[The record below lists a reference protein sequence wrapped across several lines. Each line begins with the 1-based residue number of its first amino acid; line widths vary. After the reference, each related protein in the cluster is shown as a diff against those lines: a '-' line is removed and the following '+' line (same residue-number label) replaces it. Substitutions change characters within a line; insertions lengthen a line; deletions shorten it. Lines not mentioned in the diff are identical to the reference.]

1 MVDTK
6 TSIPTLAEFL
16 EAIDAHRAQ
25 HGEGAMEVLLRKVAT
40 HVPEEQRVAVLASL
54 AAVTS
59 DSIPLLTMTPAPDQ
73 PPESLDFELANSVN
87 QFVRHLED
95 GCFFEG
101 TGWDEEL
108 NEERAWGD
116 ESWARQMDDLF
127 GRAATTYLSENRPLS
142 AYVYGR
148 LLGAFRHMDRPG
160 IFCGAVSPDRMIQ
173 TDLNEAKRRYFRG
186 MYEVTAPDERAPVM
200 LALMES
206 FRRVGDM
213 DVGLAH
219 IADMEGEPV
228 LDSIDVF
235 LPQWIEGLRNV
246 DTEEQTWRRM
256 ARRLLREAVAMYGG
270 VEGLGTLAQEDG
282 RTHPEVY
289 HDWVGLLVQ
298 QNRFDSAI
306 VAAKQGVQCIE
317 DPTYRARLA
326 DRLALLAHTTRDP
339 DLAVEATRAAWRTVP
354 TLVRLLL
361 MVAATERANV
371 KDVVL
376 AREAADV
383 LRSDWE
389 HGDGLA
395 CRLLLLA
402 GDHSEAM
409 TRFENADARGWGH
422 TTNPGS
428 VVLPFLLLAST
439 DLSAPPEGSV
449 LASLWADLDAQERNY
464 FDRRLLQDRLT
475 TGSDTGRHPFDHH
488 RPFSELLLEAIASH
502 PIPDTDRTALLGL
515 AQLKVEAVIREVLEG
530 QHRRGEILSAHLAI
544 ACAEAIALSQQV
556 DDAIPF
562 VEAIRRDYADYSIL
576 VSSLDDLQ
584 KQTPVLPDSEE
595 SSKRP
600 ALILLKS

>member
-1 MVDTK
+1 MTDNK
-6 TSIPTLAEFL
+6 TSIPTLADFL
-16 EAIDAHRAQ
+16 EAIDAHRA
-25 HGEGAMEVLLRKVAT
+25 HGDEGTRGVLLRKVAE
-40 HVPEEQRVAVLASL
+40 HVPEEQREAVLASL

-59 DSIPLLTMTPAPDQ
+59 ESIPILTRTPVPDH

-95 GCFFEG
+95 GGYFEA

-127 GRAATTYLSENRPLS
+127 GRAGTTYLSGNRPLS

-148 LLGAFRHMDRPG
+148 LLGTFRHMDRPG
-160 IFCGAVSPDRMIQ
+160 IFCGAVPPDRMIQ

-186 MYEVTAPDERAPVM
+186 MYEVTAPAERAPVM

-206 FRRVGDM
+206 FRRVGDV

-219 IADMEGEPV
+219 IANMEGEPV
-228 LDSIDVF
+228 LDSIDMF
-235 LPQWIEGLRNV
+235 LPQWIEALRAVN
-246 DTEEQTWRRM
+246 TEEQGWHRM
-256 ARRLLREAVAMYGG
+256 ARQLLREAVAMYGG
-270 VEGLGTLAQEDG
+270 VEGLGTLALEDG
-282 RTHPEVY
+282 RIHPEVY

-298 QNRFDSAI
+298 QNRIDAAI
-306 VAAKQGVQCIE
+306 TAAKQGVQCIE

-361 MVAATERANV
+361 MVAATERADV

-383 LRSDWE
+383 LRPDWA

-402 GDHSEAM
+402 GDHSEAIA
-409 TRFENADARGWGH
+409 RFETADARAWGH
-422 TTNPGS
+422 ATNPGS

-439 DLSAPPEGSV
+439 DLSVPPEGSV
-449 LASLWADLDAQERNY
+449 MASLWADLDVQERNY

-488 RPFSELLLEAIASH
+488 RPFSELLLEAIEGH
-502 PIPDTDRTALLGL
+502 PIPDTDRTSLLGL

-530 QHRRGEILSAHLAI
+530 QHRRGEILAAHLTI

-556 DDAIPF
+556 DDAMPF
-562 VEAIRRDYADYSIL
+562 VEALRRDYADYSVL
-576 VSSLDDLQ
+576 VSGLNDLQ
-584 KQTPVLPDSEE
+584 SQTPVLPNPEE
-595 SSKRP
+595 STKQP
-600 ALILLKS
+600 ALILVKS